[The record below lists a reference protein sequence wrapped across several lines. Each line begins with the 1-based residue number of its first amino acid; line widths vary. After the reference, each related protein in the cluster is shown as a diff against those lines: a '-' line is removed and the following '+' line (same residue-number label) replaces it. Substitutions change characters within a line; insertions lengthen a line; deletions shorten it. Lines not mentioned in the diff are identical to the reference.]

1 MSRKPEA
8 VLITAGTKRL
18 GFRLAQ
24 ESLTLGYS
32 VILHYRSSDRTARQW
47 LKRHPEY
54 ASRVYFLQQ
63 DLISHPESLVEAALD
78 LPCRL
83 TGLVN
88 NASLFSRGDLSDCTH
103 LRSMLDIHLLV
114 PAALGAAFAD
124 RIRKGWIIT
133 ITDALAGKTN
143 VAWQNYRMS
152 KLFLEELTRQQALRF
167 APDLR
172 VNAIAPGAVLPS
184 SETGTAAFRNLAALI
199 PLRKTAPVAAI
210 IGAYRFLISNT
221 SCTGQIV
228 RIDGGWSLTP

>member
-18 GFRLAQ
+18 GFHIAKASLA
-24 ESLTLGYS
+24 LGYS
-32 VILHYRSSDRTARQW
+32 VILHYRSSDRTARHW
-47 LKRHPEY
+47 LQRHPEY
-54 ASRVYFLQQ
+54 ASRVHFLQQ
-63 DLISHPESLVEAALD
+63 DLTTHPESLIEAALD

-88 NASLFSRGDLSDCTH
+88 NASLFSRGDLSDCIH

-114 PAALGAAFAD
+114 PAVLGTTFAD
-124 RIRKGWIIT
+124 HIRKGWIIT
-133 ITDALAGKTN
+133 ITDALAGRTN

-167 APDLR
+167 APELR

-184 SETGTAAFRNLAALI
+184 SETGTAAFRNLATLI
-199 PLRKTAPVAAI
+199 PLRKTTPVAAI
-210 IGAYRFLISNT
+210 TDAYRFLISTT
-221 SCTGQIV
+221 SCTGQII